1 MDTEVIQDTRTR
13 IKAGDP
19 SDCIVGPDALGGE
32 PYCFRLKN
40 DHPDGAHAAIAPYKP
55 WWKVIEQRW
64 NPEIENNRAQ
74 FKRWTQNRFIKN
86 KHPETH
92 VAMNGGEFYIP
103 AGPEEDAF
111 LEAYAKC
118 LLAGHRMYLVEQFK
132 CPWTPPCFRLFVDLD
147 FKQLKGITERGIEA
161 ASTVCSKTVKKF
173 FPTVDSHTIVAS
185 TTYKDDNSMKDSSG
199 NVVPLV
205 KTGVHLY
212 WPKHFVTPMQALHIR
227 ESIIADL
234 TEAFGTRAE
243 PSMNQWDDV
252 VDESVYPKSTG
263 GGGSGLRMIGSCKT
277 KNCGTCKGLGK
288 LKIDGSKCTTC
299 FGIRKVDDMDNSG
312 RPGRPYMMLCV
323 LRAVQAVPG
332 GPAGGPGGPIIER
345 ALDLEKQYKASM
357 HSLVLDTKIRTTLT
371 ENTLDNGFE
380 LPAGAPLHIATAK
393 RRANRMEGSKK
404 GERHMDPTDPLHLE
418 MQKIVRESFGQL
430 YSGVVV
436 KRATKGSKQYTINV
450 TGQNCRYCQNIG
462 REHVSNNIFFVITK
476 DGISQRCFDTGSLTP
491 EMRHGICKDYVSGCV
506 PLSASAQNRLWPE
519 TTDALSVFAEN
530 IDISGM
536 RSFAMQAL
544 LRSGEFLM
552 TSLHGSSWTAT
563 LGLQSSSR
571 KGLKDFMPLDPRDLG
586 SRGIGAYKDLGFAW
600 ADQLLELKG
609 HADYYSD
616 ESEHTDHRTI
626 AELEKALMNAFD
638 TIVVLASTSK
648 NPELFETCVSM
659 DDFCG
664 RPTVSTEDDAH
675 DDDAHD
681 DDSIIECDD
690 L

>member
-19 SDCIVGPDALGGE
+19 SECIVGPDALGGE

-55 WWKVIEQRW
+55 WWKVIEQTW
-64 NPEIENNRAQ
+64 NPEIEQNRTQ

-132 CPWTPPCFRLFVDLD
+132 CQWSPPCFRFFVDLD

-161 ASTVCSKTVKKF
+161 ASTVCFKTVQKF
-173 FPTVDSHTIVAS
+173 FPERLSHCVVAS
-185 TTYKDDNSMKDSSG
+185 TTYKDDTSMKDSSG

-212 WPKHFVTPMQALHIR
+212 WPKYFVTPMQALHIR

-243 PSMNQWDDV
+243 PSMNLWDDV

-288 LKIDGSKCTTC
+288 LKIDGSKCTSC
-299 FGIRKVDDMDNSG
+299 FGIRKVDDMDNAG
-312 RPGRPYMMLCV
+312 RPGRPYMMLCCLEV
-323 LRAVQAVPG
+323 DPETSL
-332 GPAGGPGGPIIER
+332 ITR
-345 ALDLEKQYKASM
+345 ALKQEALYKSSM
-357 HSLVLDTKIRTTLT
+357 HALVLDTKIRTTLT

-380 LPAGAPLHIATAK
+380 LPAGAPLYIATAK
-393 RRANRMEGSKK
+393 RRANKMEGSKR

-418 MQKIVRESFGQL
+418 MQKIVRESFGHL

-436 KRATKGSKQYTINV
+436 KRATKGAKQYTINV

-476 DGISQRCFDTGSLTP
+476 DGISQRCFDTGSLSA
-491 EMRHGICKDYVSGCV
+491 EMRHGLCKDYISGSV
-506 PLSASAQNRLWPE
+506 PLSAGHQARLWPE
-519 TTDALSVFAEN
+519 TTEALSVFAET

-563 LGLQSSSR
+563 LGLQSSSK

-600 ADQLLELKG
+600 ADKLLELKG
-609 HADYYSD
+609 HDLKDLSGSD
-616 ESEHTDHRTI
+616 TTTVDHRTI
-626 AELEKALMNAFD
+626 AELEKALMDAFD
-638 TIVVLASTSK
+638 TIVVLASMSNK
-648 NPELFETCVSM
+648 PEDYSGCESM
-659 DDFCG
+659 DDFCSFQAYESG
-664 RPTVSTEDDAH
+664 EQS
-675 DDDAHD
+675 DDDIIVCTD
-681 DDSIIECDD
+681 DQF
-690 L
+690 